1 MKDAFIVWWE
11 QLLIPFLGNVSVLK
25 DNTWTHIKFVNLSK
39 KLVELEHS
47 SRDLT
52 VLLALQVALNAAAQ
66 ILARCAKTEASILQ
80 VQYVWPDAVMESE
93 LEAKPVMMVIPTI
106 EMVVH
111 LLAQFSKPFQSL
123 PNHHNLPNLHKIV
136 DWVWLVTQLTIT
148 IMCSQFSEQAFQ

>member
-25 DNTWTHIKFVNLSK
+25 GNIWTHIKFVNLSK

-52 VLLALQVALNAAAQ
+52 VLLAMQVALNAAVQ
-66 ILARCAKTEASILQ
+66 ILAMCAKTEVSILQ
-80 VQYVWPDAVMESE
+80 AQYVWHDAVMESE
-93 LEAKPVMMVIPTI
+93 LETKLVMMEIRTI
-106 EMVVH
+106 KTVVH
-111 LLAQFSKPFQSL
+111 LLARYNKLFL
-123 PNHHNLPNLHKIV
+123 NLLNLQHHKIV